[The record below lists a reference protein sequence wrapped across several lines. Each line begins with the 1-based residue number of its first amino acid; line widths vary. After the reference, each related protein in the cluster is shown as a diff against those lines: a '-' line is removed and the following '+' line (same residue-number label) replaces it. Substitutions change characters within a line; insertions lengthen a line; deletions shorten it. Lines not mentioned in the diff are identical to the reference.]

1 MTALARIAAI
11 AAIALSGGF
20 APAHLVAQG
29 NAAIVI
35 SNVTV
40 IDVESGQRQP
50 GVSVVVTG
58 NRITHVGRLTAAQL
72 PRGARTIDGS
82 GKFLIPGLW
91 DFHVHSAYPGLMT
104 FMSPLYIAN
113 GITGVREMFGMMTAV
128 RGWRDSVAKGLLA
141 GPRIVAA
148 GHILDGPTPIWP
160 NSAAAKTP
168 DDGRRLV
175 DSLKATG
182 ADFIKVYSLLPRD
195 VYLAIADQAKKQ
207 NITFQGHV
215 PEAVDFRE
223 ASNAGQKTMEHLT
236 GLPIACSSREA
247 EMRAA
252 RANALGDM
260 QAWRRVAAQ
269 QAVAIRDSYDP
280 ARCAEVFAL
289 LKKNMSWQVPTLV
302 VNRNMA
308 YLDDPS
314 LGSDPRLKYIP
325 KFLSSGWDPKAD
337 FRLKDRTP
345 AQWEG
350 AKKAYELQLRM
361 TSEMYKAGVPMLAGT
376 DVLNPYC
383 LPGFSLHD
391 ELDYLV
397 KAGVTPLDA
406 IRMATLNP
414 ARFLAATDSL
424 GTIAPNKVADLVL
437 LDADPLANI
446 RNTTRIN
453 AVVANGRLYDKAAIE
468 GLLTA
473 AEKFA
478 AASATPR

>member
-1 MTALARIAAI
+1 MQATARIAA
-11 AAIALSGGF
+11 L
-20 APAHLVAQG
+20 LVLLVGLGTQPVAAQG
-29 NAAIVI
+29 AAPIVI

-40 IDVESGQRQP
+40 IDVETGERRP

-58 NRITHVGRLTAAQL
+58 NRITNVGRLTASQL
-72 PRGARTIDGS
+72 PRGARTVDGS

-91 DFHVHSAYPGLMT
+91 DFHVHSAYPGLLSM
-104 FMSPLYIAN
+104 MSPLYVAN
-113 GITGVREMFGMMTAV
+113 GVTGVREMFGAMPAV
-128 RGWRDSVAKGLLA
+128 RAWRDSVAQGTLA

-160 NSAAAKTP
+160 GSASAKTP
-168 DDGRRLV
+168 DDARRLV
-175 DSLKATG
+175 DSLKSAG
-182 ADFIKVYSLLPRD
+182 ADSIKVYSLLPRD
-195 VYLAIADQAKKQ
+195 VYLAIAEHAKAK
-207 NITFQGHV
+207 NISFQGHV
-215 PEAVDFRE
+215 PEAVNVRE

-236 GLPIACSSREA
+236 GFPIACSSRED
-247 EMRAA
+247 EFRAA

-260 QAWRRVAAQ
+260 QAWRRIAAQ

-280 ARCAEVFAL
+280 QRCAELFAL
-289 LKKNMSWQVPTLV
+289 LKKNMSWQVPTLT

-308 YLDDPS
+308 YLDDAS
-314 LGSDPRLKYIP
+314 LGADPRLKYIP
-325 KFLSSGWDPKAD
+325 KFLSGGWDPKTD

-345 AQWEG
+345 AQWQG
-350 AKKAYELQLRM
+350 AKKAYDLQVRM

-391 ELDYLV
+391 ELEYLV

-414 ARFLAATDSL
+414 ARVLGAADSL
-424 GTIAPNKVADLVL
+424 GTVAANKIADLVL

-453 AVVANGRLYDKAAIE
+453 AVVANGRLYDRAALE
-468 GLLTA
+468 ALLSA

-478 AASATPR
+478 ASTATPR